1 VCGKST
7 MEESSAKDV
16 TRETANNPCSFLE
29 EALRAVLKCLGV
41 DTKVQDDSP
50 SSDQKDE
57 KINNGTNTQ
66 DNSSTTEQ
74 VSDPPSATTD
84 PEADPLSTSSTET
97 FVSLFL
103 YLFVFILRILV

>member
-1 VCGKST
+1 

-41 DTKVQDDSP
+41 DAKVQDDSP

-84 PEADPLSTSSTET
+84 PEADPLSTSAQKP
-97 FVSLFL
+97 
-103 YLFVFILRILV
+103 LRKLRVQYRF